1 MAVVGASTW
10 GSCANPVLVVT
21 RGRVQQL
28 VPQVLHMACMRV
40 LFVVPLT
47 VFAGVANKQALLH
60 ALGGHVRTHG
70 TTQACLLHGHS
81 CCGVCEMPHG
91 F

>member
-1 MAVVGASTW
+1 
-10 GSCANPVLVVT
+10 
-21 RGRVQQL
+21 
-28 VPQVLHMACMRV
+28 MRV